1 MKRTRLG
8 TAVVTNPPVAVDFE
22 TEAID
27 GNPILNPPRPVGVA
41 IRYAGQPPDYT
52 PINDHSVGVLR
63 KLWASGQPM
72 VFHNAPFDL
81 SVARTHLNLP
91 FPKWENIH
99 DTMFLCYLADPYAD
113 SLSLKPSAE
122 RYLDI
127 PPVEQDA
134 LRDWI
139 VANVPG
145 ATVKNFG
152 AYISKAPFEIVS
164 PYAKADV
171 VDTLGLWEHLHPQYG
186 GESYDRERE
195 LMPILVA
202 ATVRGVRLARGPV
215 EQAIERL
222 TVAHTQCGNL
232 IATYLGVP
240 TLNVSSGTQL
250 AQALSD
256 ADAVTGWDLTPK
268 GARSTA
274 KDSMIKY
281 IKDPKLLHLLRY
293 YNTLK
298 TYLGTFLEPWYEMS
312 QVDGR
317 LHPGWNQIRSTE
329 GQRRGTRTGRL
340 SSDRPNFQN
349 PPNPAG
355 LTVPEGLPEIPDL
368 RNYILPE
375 EGHVWIKRDWS
386 AQEIRILAHFEDGD
400 LAAAFRANP
409 RLDPHAMAKTLIYEI
424 TGRDYERK
432 FVKETGFGMIY
443 GMGGPGLAKK
453 INKPESYARE
463 IQSAYLLAMPGVKKM
478 QKGTKARGYAGKPI
492 RTWGGREYYTEPPKM
507 IDGTYRTFEYKLLN
521 YLIQGSAA
529 DQAKQCLIDW
539 DKGKADNDVFMA
551 TVHDEI
557 NVSVP
562 IKVEKKSMRWLKACM
577 EQGMFDVPML
587 SEGFVGPSWGELVS
601 E

>member
-1 MKRTRLG
+1 MTKRKRKRIVL
-8 TAVVTNPPVAVDFE
+8 VTNLPVAVDFE
-22 TEAID
+22 THAID
-27 GNPILNPPRPVGVA
+27 GNPILNPPAPVGVA
-41 IRYAGQPPDYT
+41 IQYPGKAPDYMPMSNKSIGILT
-52 PINDHSVGVLR
+52 D
-63 KLWASGQPM
+63 LWASGQPM

-99 DTMFLCYLADPYAD
+99 DTMFLCYLADPYAE

-152 AYISKAPFEIVS
+152 AHISKAPFEIVS

-171 VDTLGLWEHLHPQYG
+171 IDTLKLWEYLHPQYG
-186 GESYDRERE
+186 GEAYDRERQ

-202 ATVRGVRLARGPV
+202 ATVRGVRLARGQV
-215 EQAIERL
+215 EQALGVLEQ
-222 TVAHTQCGNL
+222 AHTQCGTA
-232 IATYLGVP
+232 IGAYLGVAG
-240 TLNVSSGTQL
+240 LNVSSGPQL

-281 IKDPKLLHLLRY
+281 IKDPILLHHLRY

-312 QVDGR
+312 KMDGR

-355 LTVPEGLPEIPDL
+355 LTIPEGLPEIPDL

-409 RLDPHAMAKTLIYEI
+409 RLDPHAMAKKLIYEI

-521 YLIQGSAA
+521 YLIQGSAG
-529 DQAKQCLIDW
+529 DQCKQSIIDW
-539 DKGKADNDVFMA
+539 DAGKGSAVFMA

-557 NVSVP
+557 NTSVP
-562 IKVEKKSMRWLKACM
+562 EDKVKENMGWLQATM
-577 EQGMFDVPML
+577 EQDYFDVPML
-587 SEGFVGPSWGELVS
+587 SDGFVGPSWGELVS